1 MNLTKKEAAKEEL
14 PVTQKA
20 KVAGT
25 TSSSQNKEHLQLTG
39 QAEEIRSIGPG
50 TKFVAFKSLF
60 AYLRPPLIMNI
71 DIFLLCRK
79 PCRQELSHA

>member
-1 MNLTKKEAAKEEL
+1 MNLTKKEAAKGEL
-14 PVTQKA
+14 PVAQKA

-25 TSSSQNKEHLQLTG
+25 TASNQNIEHLQLTG
-39 QAEEIRSIGPG
+39 QAEEILSIGQG
-50 TKFVAFKSLF
+50 TNFVAFKSLF